1 METILAID
9 DEREILD
16 FVSRLIQKYIPE
28 AGVLTASSGPEGIQT
43 VLDQQPDTILLDINM
58 PEMDGYEVCRRLKED
73 ERTRHIPIIIFTGM
87 RTDPASRI
95 KGLNL
100 GADAFLTKPIGGA
113 ELVSQ
118 IRVML
123 RIKRSEDLLR
133 REKDLLENA
142 VRKRTRELAWESSI
156 NETLAELSEALLSP
170 LSLEDISSLVLE
182 KALRLTRSPHGYV
195 GFIQPDT
202 GYLICPTMTEGVWDS
217 CGVPGKPGVFETFG
231 GLWGWVLENQQSL
244 LTNAPAQDPRSAGT
258 PDGHIRIERFIA
270 APARMH
276 DKLVG
281 QIALANADQ
290 DYTDRDLKLV
300 ERLSTLF
307 AVAVQRKRSEQE
319 LIKAREDAEVANQAK
334 SEFLANMSHEVR
346 TPMNGVIGMLGLTL
360 DTQLSDNQR
369 EYLEMAKY
377 SAESLLRLLNDIL
390 DFTKIEA
397 GKLEIRNAS
406 FDLETIIKSAIVPVR
421 FQADDKSLNISY
433 QIDPDVPRSMSGDPD
448 RLRQVILNLL
458 RNSVKFT
465 PAGGVT
471 IRVEKITEGPAARQ
485 ERSAET
491 VRLRFSVTDTGI
503 GIPEDKL
510 NVVFDSFSQ
519 VDGSSRRKYG
529 GVGLGLTIS
538 KSLVERMGGAIWVES
553 RVDEGSAFYFTLE
566 FGLSK
571 EAVQT
576 PNEANPKPR
585 QRERDRGP
593 ARILLAEDDIT
604 NQKVVIGILEQE
616 GFRVTAVAEGRSCL
630 EKLADQYFDLILM
643 DVQMPGMDGL
653 ETTRAI
659 RGAGNMIPIL
669 ALTAHAYPQDRERC
683 LAAGMDDYITK
694 PINRN
699 LFLETLETYIPAQT
713 VEMPHASI
721 LEEYGFDLK
730 RIADKYNGDM
740 REFKDVLTRFLKKA
754 PPEIQ
759 KIREAIA
766 ARDDTMLE
774 NHADR
779 LKKITT
785 ESDIPRMSES
795 SFRLKLAARNGDIE
809 KSCTLTGQLEKELG
823 GVRTLLYRL
832 R

>member
-16 FVSRLIQKYIPE
+16 FVSRLIQKYIPD
-28 AGVLTASSGPEGIQT
+28 AGVLTASSGPEGIRT
-43 VLDQQPDTILLDINM
+43 ARDQQPDTILLDINM
-58 PEMDGYEVCRRLKED
+58 PEMDGYEVCRRLKDD

-95 KGLNL
+95 KGLNM

-142 VRKRTRELAWESSI
+142 VRERTRELAWESSI

-202 GYLICPTMTEGVWDS
+202 GYLICPTMTKGVWDS
-217 CGVPGKPGVFETFG
+217 CGVPGKSAVFETFG

-244 LTNAPAQDPRSAGT
+244 LTNAPVQDPRSAGT
-258 PDGHIRIERFIA
+258 PEGHIGIVRFIA

-281 QIALANADQ
+281 QIALANAEQ

-319 LIKAREDAEVANQAK
+319 LIKAREDAEVANEAK
-334 SEFLANMSHEVR
+334 SQFLANMSHEVR

-360 DTQLSDNQR
+360 DTQLADNQR

-397 GKLEIRNAS
+397 GKLDIQNAP

-421 FQADDKSLNISY
+421 FQADDKSLKISC
-433 QIDPDVPRSMSGDPD
+433 QIDSDVPRSMSGDPD

-465 PAGGVT
+465 PAGAVT
-471 IRVEKITEGPAARQ
+471 IQVEKVTEGASARQ
-485 ERSAET
+485 EQVPET

-503 GIPEDKL
+503 GIPEDRL
-510 NVVFDSFSQ
+510 NVIFDSFSQ

-553 RVDEGSAFYFTLE
+553 RIDEGSTFYFTAD
-566 FGLSK
+566 FGISK
-571 EAVQT
+571 EADQ
-576 PNEANPKPR
+576 PPSESRPKSKK
-585 QRERDRGP
+585 RERNRGP

-616 GFRVTAVAEGRSCL
+616 GYRVTAVAEGRSCL
-630 EKLADQYFDLILM
+630 EKLAEQYFDLILM

-659 RGAGNMIPIL
+659 RGTGNMIPIL

-713 VEMPHASI
+713 AEVPHADV
-721 LEEYGFDLK
+721 LEEYGFDLNL
-730 RIADKYNGDM
+730 IADKYNGDM
-740 REFKDVLTRFLKKA
+740 REFKDALTRFLKKA

-766 ARDDTMLE
+766 AQDDAMLE

-779 LKKITT
+779 LKKITN
-785 ESDIPRMSES
+785 ESDIPRMSDS

-823 GVRTLLYRL
+823 GVRTLLHRL

>member
-28 AGVLTASSGPEGIQT
+28 AGVLTASSGPEGIRTAQ
-43 VLDQQPDTILLDINM
+43 DQQPDTILLDINM

-142 VRKRTRELAWESSI
+142 VRERTRDLAWESSI

-182 KALRLTRSPHGYV
+182 KALGLTRSPYGFV

-202 GYLICPTMTEGVWDS
+202 GYLICPTLTRGVWDS

-244 LTNAPAQDPRSAGT
+244 LTNAPAQDPRSVGT
-258 PDGHIRIERFIA
+258 PEGHIRIERFIA

-281 QIALANADQ
+281 QIALANAEQ

-319 LIKAREDAEVANQAK
+319 LIKAREDAEVANKAK

-360 DTQLSDNQR
+360 DTQLADNQR

-397 GKLEIRNAS
+397 GKLDIQNAP

-421 FQADDKSLNISY
+421 FQADDKSLKISC
-433 QIDPDVPRSMSGDPD
+433 QIDSNVPRSMSGDPD

-465 PAGGVT
+465 PAGEVA
-471 IRVEKITEGPAARQ
+471 IRVEKVTEGAAARQ
-485 ERSAET
+485 EMSPET

-510 NVVFDSFSQ
+510 NVIFDSFSQ
-519 VDGSSRRKYG
+519 GDGSSRRKYG

-553 RVDEGSAFYFTLE
+553 RVGEGSTFYFTAE
-566 FGLSK
+566 FGLSDG
-571 EAVQT
+571 AVQT
-576 PNEANPKPR
+576 PNEARPQIR
-585 QRERDRGP
+585 DRERDRGP
-593 ARILLAEDDIT
+593 ARILLA
-604 NQKVVIGILEQE
+604 
-616 GFRVTAVAEGRSCL
+616 
-630 EKLADQYFDLILM
+630 
-643 DVQMPGMDGL
+643 
-653 ETTRAI
+653 
-659 RGAGNMIPIL
+659 
-669 ALTAHAYPQDRERC
+669 
-683 LAAGMDDYITK
+683 
-694 PINRN
+694 
-699 LFLETLETYIPAQT
+699 
-713 VEMPHASI
+713 
-721 LEEYGFDLK
+721 
-730 RIADKYNGDM
+730 
-740 REFKDVLTRFLKKA
+740 
-754 PPEIQ
+754 
-759 KIREAIA
+759 
-766 ARDDTMLE
+766 
-774 NHADR
+774 
-779 LKKITT
+779 
-785 ESDIPRMSES
+785 
-795 SFRLKLAARNGDIE
+795 
-809 KSCTLTGQLEKELG
+809 
-823 GVRTLLYRL
+823 
-832 R
+832 